1 MLPHYHAFIAAITI
15 LIVSLIFFQDLSMIE
30 IFIWIVIGS
39 IIAAVIDIDA
49 IILANIKSKREPAL
63 QNFQSY
69 KAIANDFNKF
79 INTMGE
85 TGTLKTILV
94 THVIFSLII
103 FLLFYLILESYMV
116 PVIFG
121 ILTHLLTDIKYIK
134 KI

>member
-1 MLPHYHAFIAAITI
+1 MLPHYHAIIAAITV
-15 LIVSLIFFQDLSMIE
+15 LVVSLIFFPDLTIIE
-30 IFIWIVIGS
+30 SLLWIVVGS

-63 QNFQSY
+63 QRFQSY
-69 KAIANDFNKF
+69 KAIANDFNAF

-85 TGTLKTILV
+85 TGTLKTVLI

-103 FLLFYLILESYMV
+103 FLLFYLFLKPYIV